1 MHDAV
6 RITKIDMDEVRRDD
20 TFEAAHAIYAYLNDT
35 PSSKWGEYFDYAY
48 KNTAN
53 TDKRPLRLEG
63 DKIKIIYAEGDNLQ
77 SHIDFVKSVVNTAN
91 EYSTYSKLN

>member
-6 RITKIDMDEVRRDD
+6 RITKIDMDEVRKDD
-20 TFEAAHAIYAYLNDT
+20 TFEAANAIYAYLNDT
-35 PSSKWGEYFDYAY
+35 PSSKWGEYFNYAY

-53 TDKRPLRLEG
+53 TDKRPLRL
-63 DKIKIIYAEGDNLQ
+63 EGDNLQ